1 HTVDCEP
8 VFDEVVRGVN
18 VGAGVDA
25 ERGVR
30 GGEPVQFMVVDWD
43 VVDVRMSRDRL
54 DLWPPRDR
62 QVDQVHAA
70 TPRSGCA
77 LHSCPGRVNLPAT
90 DVVGGAGHPPRG
102 GTWQRILLPSKGRS
116 LVTMLPSPILA

>member
-1 HTVDCEP
+1 M
-8 VFDEVVRGVN
+8 VRGVN

-43 VVDVRMSRDRL
+43 VVDVWMSRDRL

-62 QVDQVHAA
+62 QVDQAH
-70 TPRSGCA
+70 RCA
-77 LHSCPGRVNLPAT
+77 LHSCPGRMNLPAT
-90 DVVGGAGHPPRG
+90 GVVGGAGDPPRG
-102 GTWQRILLPSKGRS
+102 RGHGSAFCCRPRGRS

>member
-1 HTVDCEP
+1 M
-8 VFDEVVRGVN
+8 VRGVN

-77 LHSCPGRVNLPAT
+77 LHSCPGRVNLPTT
-90 DVVGGAGHPPRG
+90 DVVRGAGDRRG
-102 GTWQRILLPSKGRS
+102 GGTGR
-116 LVTMLPSPILA
+116 AFGDRKRGEA